1 MMGEKYPQRVDK
13 IMYKRQRGKRGSKYV
28 DLDVFRE
35 YKNRVIA
42 KEKARV
48 EHIFAALNRI
58 FKFTRLRYRG
68 LERVT
73 TKFES
78 LIIAYN
84 LLRENRAKLF
94 GYINRVLF

>member
-1 MMGEKYPQRVDK
+1 MPVCEQEKVTK
-13 IMYKRQRGKRGSKYV
+13 
-28 DLDVFRE
+28 
-35 YKNRVIA
+35 VITI
-42 KEKARV
+42 RV
-48 EHIFAALNRI
+48 EHIFAALKRI

-84 LLRENRAKLF
+84 FYRLGFLMRNQRITAKKNAKILDKTTK
-94 GYINRVLF
+94 N